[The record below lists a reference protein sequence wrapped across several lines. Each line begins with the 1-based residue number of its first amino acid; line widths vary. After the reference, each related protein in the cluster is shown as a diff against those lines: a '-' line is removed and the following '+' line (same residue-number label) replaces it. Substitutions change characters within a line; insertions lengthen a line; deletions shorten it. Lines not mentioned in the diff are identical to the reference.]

1 MDKSDSEMALNSKVL
16 IVAGTDPTGGAGIVR
31 DIETTSHFG
40 IKAAL
45 AVTSVN
51 VQDDQHVEQK
61 MPVTGSIIQGQMLA
75 ALKTDTIAA
84 IKIGMTGSASV
95 VIDICEALKQFPKIP
110 VILDPV
116 ITASSGGA
124 LADGQTVM
132 SIKHQLMQI
141 SLLITPNLAE
151 LAELSDSSLAK
162 SHEEAIK
169 QAQKL
174 LDLGASYVLVK
185 GGHEKSET
193 SVDSLVSHQSV
204 IDFAFP
210 RLNATMRGTGCTLST
225 AIACQLALGKTLA
238 QAIKEAKNYVY
249 SLLKLSQ
256 SA

>member
-1 MDKSDSEMALNSKVL
+1 MALNSKVL

-84 IKIGMTGSASV
+84 IKIGMTGSAPV
-95 VIDICEALKQFPKIP
+95 VIGI
-110 VILDPV
+110 
-116 ITASSGGA
+116 
-124 LADGQTVM
+124 
-132 SIKHQLMQI
+132 
-141 SLLITPNLAE
+141 ITPNLAE

-174 LDLGASYVLVK
+174 LDLGASHVLVK